1 MCDEFEAASEL
12 ETFLRDVALANRK
25 PPMAF
30 TGFCASEWC
39 GEKISKGMFCDDGCR
54 EDHRLQQLEKINKQR
69 DAA

>member
-12 ETFLRDVALANRK
+12 ETFLRDVAVANRK
-25 PPMAF
+25 LPMTF

-39 GEKISKGMFCDDGCR
+39 GEKIVKGMFCDEGCR
-54 EDHRLQQLEKINKQR
+54 EDHRLQQLEKNNRRR